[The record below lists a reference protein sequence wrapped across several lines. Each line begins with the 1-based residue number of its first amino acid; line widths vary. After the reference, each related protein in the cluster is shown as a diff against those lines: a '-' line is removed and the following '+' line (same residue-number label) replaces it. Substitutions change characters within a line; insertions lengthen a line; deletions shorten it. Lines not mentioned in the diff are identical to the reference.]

1 MEFYTYSDLKR
12 PIRLSEK
19 TRQFAY
25 ESLNHKYGL
34 DTRKTPSVSLNHI
47 ENFESMSEI
56 EKYNAA
62 IYEIVTKAPV
72 RICENEKLSGSATLG
87 KAISHIVPAQYNN
100 SDIWSSISHLTID
113 FETVVKKGVNFI
125 RDKVEESLIKY
136 AGTEKEPFIRSCAHC
151 IDCMEIY
158 HSRYLEELK
167 NKDGYVQNYEN
178 LKRVPFKPATNFY
191 EAVQSLWFTFAF
203 VQMKNW

>member
-47 ENFESMSEI
+47 ENFENMPEI
-56 EKYNAA
+56 QKYNVA

-72 RICENEKLSGSATLG
+72 RICENEKLSGSATFL
-87 KAISHIVPAQYNN
+87 H
-100 SDIWSSISHLTID
+100 SITIA
-113 FETVVKKGVNFI
+113 TSGV
-125 RDKVEESLIKY
+125 L
-136 AGTEKEPFIRSCAHC
+136 
-151 IDCMEIY
+151 
-158 HSRYLEELK
+158 
-167 NKDGYVQNYEN
+167 
-178 LKRVPFKPATNFY
+178 
-191 EAVQSLWFTFAF
+191 
-203 VQMKNW
+203 